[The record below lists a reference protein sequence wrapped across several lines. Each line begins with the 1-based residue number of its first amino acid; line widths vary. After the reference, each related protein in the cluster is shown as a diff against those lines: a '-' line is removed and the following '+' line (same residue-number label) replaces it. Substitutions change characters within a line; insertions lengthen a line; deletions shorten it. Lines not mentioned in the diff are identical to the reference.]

1 MSTILVVEDD
11 LDLRS
16 SLVDIL
22 EGEGFHTLEATSGR
36 EAMDKLESGA
46 EVDLIVSDYLMKE
59 GTGKDLLLY
68 VRRRNPQSP
77 PFFLI
82 TGESEVRPQEAKA
95 LGAQEFIL
103 KPFDVERFLRDLN
116 RYLPSRAA

>member
-22 EGEGFHTLEATSGR
+22 EGEGFHTLEANSGR
-36 EAMDKLESGA
+36 EAMAKLESGA

-68 VRRRNPQSP
+68 VRERNAELP

-82 TGESEVRPQEAKA
+82 TGQSDVRPQEAKA
-95 LGAQEFIL
+95 LGAQEFIM
-103 KPFDVERFLRDLN
+103 KPFDVERLLQDLG
-116 RYLPSRAA
+116 RYLHH